1 MLSPRAGRGEVARSR
16 SRDAASHPSFAF
28 TLQESPSQVLPKNEG
43 GEAPKGASN
52 LWPHRRQVYA
62 VCANHPHAA
71 RAQRDALASRR
82 STAAL
87 ARGFRP
93 AGSTPGHA
101 SWDADPAGVTR
112 SHLSQSR
119 DCTSLTG
126 RNAGVTDAQS
136 RPGAGRNPARGH
148 RSRSTFEST
157 LAKGPSVN
165 GMERHVTIS
174 VTNVNGKV
182 RPFPEPSLPDLI
194 RQSMRRLGMDHRVIG
209 ERKRRRPSN
218 GYARW

>member
-1 MLSPRAGRGEVARSR
+1 MTKKRTNELQELFRLASGTNGGRRSAERRIQPMGRPFSFPSPACGRGSGQPRATPTDVATYRRFGRARLS
-16 SRDAASHPSFAF
+16 A
-28 TLQESPSQVLPKNEG
+28 L
-43 GEAPKGASN
+43 
-52 LWPHRRQVYA
+52 HRG
-62 VCANHPHAA
+62 
-71 RAQRDALASRR
+71 SRR
-82 STAAL
+82 K
-87 ARGFRP
+87 P
-93 AGSTPGHA
+93 ASFTGSTPGHA